1 LHYLTT
7 ESIQYVLE
15 NIVEFLQLV
24 WPAGVTIPVLVDQ

>member
-15 NIVEFLQLV
+15 NIVNSYSWCGQQ
-24 WPAGVTIPVLVDQ
+24 G